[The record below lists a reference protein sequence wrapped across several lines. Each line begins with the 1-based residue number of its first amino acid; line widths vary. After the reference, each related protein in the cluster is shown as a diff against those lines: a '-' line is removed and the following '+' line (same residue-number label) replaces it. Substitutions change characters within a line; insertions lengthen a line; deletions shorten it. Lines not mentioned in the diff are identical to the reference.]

1 METDDP
7 KTDEEWAEALE
18 SVDDGG
24 GCMEVAEVLAEL
36 RSEEPTS

>member
-1 METDDP
+1 MEADDTD
-7 KTDEEWAEALE
+7 TDEEWAKALE
-18 SVDDGG
+18 TVDDGG